1 MTPLIASLGAV
12 VVNVAIKIM
21 LMDTYGVVGLALGTA
36 IGIWVNL
43 VLLVILATRRRWM
56 APSAQ
61 LGRILAA
68 IFGATILLAVYS
80 RFAPA
85 PLALFARD
93 FPRWHAEILLLAVG
107 TGGAVVYGIGLVAG
121 LRIAGVKLAR
131 S

>member
-1 MTPLIASLGAV
+1 M
-12 VVNVAIKIM
+12 
-21 LMDTYGVVGLALGTA
+21 
-36 IGIWVNL
+36 
-43 VLLVILATRRRWM
+43 
-56 APSAQ
+56 
-61 LGRILAA
+61 
-68 IFGATILLAVYS
+68 YS